1 MIDAVVQLAVRAAQ
15 EAGEVLA
22 RGRREGVRVEAKGAA
37 DIVTETD
44 RAAERVIVD
53 AVRAR
58 FPSHGILGEEG
69 AAREGDGWRWVIDP
83 LDGTKNY
90 AHGGLR
96 CAVSIAVEHQG
107 DTLVGV
113 VLAPF
118 VSERYVA
125 VLGRGAS
132 CNDAPLRVSRC
143 GSLREAMVATA
154 LSYDGAEA
162 DAAQLARVLRAF
174 RSVQAVRSLGCAA
187 LELCDV
193 ARGRLDAFFEPGLA
207 AWDTAA
213 GALIVRE
220 AGGRTTDL
228 GGAAHAPSSPS
239 ILASNGLIHDAL
251 RIEVRG

>member
-1 MIDAVVQLAVRAAQ
+1 MIDAVRAVAVRAA
-15 EAGEVLA
+15 ETAGEVLA

-44 RAAERVIVD
+44 REAERVIVE
-53 AVRAR
+53 AIRAH
-58 FPSHGILGEEG
+58 FPAHGILGEEG

-96 CAVSIAVEHQG
+96 CGVSIAVEHQG
-107 DTLVGV
+107 EAVVGV
-113 VLAPF
+113 VFAPF
-118 VSERYVA
+118 VRERYVA
-125 VLGRGAS
+125 VRGAGAT
-132 CNDAPLRVSRC
+132 CNEERISVSRNEI
-143 GSLREAMVATA
+143 LRASMVATA
-154 LSYDGAEA
+154 LTYDGVEA
-162 DAAQLARVLRAF
+162 DAAQLQRVLRAF
-174 RSVQAVRSLGCAA
+174 RAVQAVRSLGCAA
-187 LELCDV
+187 LDLCDV

-228 GGAAHAPSSPS
+228 DGAAHTPGSRS
-239 ILASNGLIHDAL
+239 IVASNGLIHDAL
-251 RIEVRG
+251 RVEVRG